1 MYKWTLNY
9 FKVIKLDYQYI
20 IKLQNVIRTWNTS
33 RKYSVLV
40 FTVAV
45 DDVTALEMEIPKST
59 ASLQQ
64 HWAPATGH
72 LSLVVYFKL
81 LILQKCIKLFVVCAS
96 LLLNWCSIISP
107 CHYYDPSFGESSSWT
122 VDIKLSFVATFC
134 LIVGGVPP
142 GKEGTGDTIQGSL
155 AGEVVLSLPASIYL
169 HSSAHNLQRTTWLA
183 HWGLTLEF
191 PRWLNLK

>member
-1 MYKWTLNY
+1 MYKWTLKY

-64 HWAPATGH
+64 HSSYRPPQP
-72 LSLVVYFKL
+72 S
-81 LILQKCIKLFVVCAS
+81 CLFH
-96 LLLNWCSIISP
+96 I
-107 CHYYDPSFGESSSWT
+107 
-122 VDIKLSFVATFC
+122 
-134 LIVGGVPP
+134 
-142 GKEGTGDTIQGSL
+142 
-155 AGEVVLSLPASIYL
+155 
-169 HSSAHNLQRTTWLA
+169 
-183 HWGLTLEF
+183 
-191 PRWLNLK
+191 

>member
-1 MYKWTLNY
+1 MYKWTLKY

-72 LSLVVYFKL
+72 LSLVVYFLFKTFNFTKMHKTFRGL
-81 LILQKCIKLFVVCAS
+81 CFVAIKLMF
-96 LLLNWCSIISP
+96 N
-107 CHYYDPSFGESSSWT
+107 
-122 VDIKLSFVATFC
+122 
-134 LIVGGVPP
+134 
-142 GKEGTGDTIQGSL
+142 
-155 AGEVVLSLPASIYL
+155 
-169 HSSAHNLQRTTWLA
+169 N
-183 HWGLTLEF
+183 
-191 PRWLNLK
+191 